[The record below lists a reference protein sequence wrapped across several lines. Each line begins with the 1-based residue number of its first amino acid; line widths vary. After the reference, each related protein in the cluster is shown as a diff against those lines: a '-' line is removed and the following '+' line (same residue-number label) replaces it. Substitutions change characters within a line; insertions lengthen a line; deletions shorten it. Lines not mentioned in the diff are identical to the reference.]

1 MSDSQSPASD
11 ESPRT
16 WKHRV
21 RWGFYGGVGIILLA
35 VIGGARNMNASSQP
49 ASRLGVFDGRL
60 AQCPDS
66 PNCVSTQ
73 ASDSSHRMDSIPWDG
88 SVAEA
93 IANLE
98 KTIGSLPRT
107 KIVTTAEDYLH
118 VEFTSLIFGFVDDVE
133 FWVSPKDK
141 AIHFRSASR
150 VGYSDL
156 GANRKR
162 MQRFVT
168 QFHQQMD

>member
-1 MSDSQSPASD
+1 MSDSRSPASHS
-11 ESPRT
+11 SPRN
-16 WKHRV
+16 WKSRV
-21 RWGFYGGVGIILLA
+21 RWVFYGGIGILLLI

-60 AQCPDS
+60 AACPNS

-73 ASDSSHRMDSIPWDG
+73 ASDSAHRMDSISWEG
-88 SVAEA
+88 SVDQA
-93 IANLE
+93 IASLK
-98 KTIGSLPRT
+98 KTVGAFPRT

-162 MQRFVT
+162 MQRFVM
-168 QFHQQMD
+168 QFDQQMD

>member
-1 MSDSQSPASD
+1 
-11 ESPRT
+11 
-16 WKHRV
+16 
-21 RWGFYGGVGIILLA
+21 
-35 VIGGARNMNASSQP
+35 MNASSQP

-60 AQCPDS
+60 AACPDS

-73 ASDSSHRMDSIPWDG
+73 ASDSAHRMDSIPWEG
-88 SVAEA
+88 SVDHA
-93 IANLE
+93 ITSLK
-98 KTIGSLPRT
+98 KTVGAFPRAR
-107 KIVTTAEDYLH
+107 IVTTAEDYLH

-133 FWVSPKDK
+133 FWVNPKDK

-162 MQRFVT
+162 MQRFVR
-168 QFHQQMD
+168 QFDQQMD